1 MFLSTHTM
9 KKVIKSFI
17 PPILIDFL
25 NLFRSKKF
33 QPEFIQWKGNYPS
46 WAAAAAASE
55 GYDQAAI
62 LEKVKASTLKV
73 KNGEAVY
80 ERDSFIFDERQY
92 SWPLLS
98 VLLRIAA
105 QHGGK
110 LNVID
115 FGGSLGSTYFQNK
128 DFLAAANIE
137 LNWRVVEQAHFVEV
151 GNKDIASDELSFFTH
166 LEDAATEFD
175 ANILLLSGVL
185 QCVEYPD
192 AIIKTSKDLQF
203 PNIIIDRTAFIDDA
217 DSRITVQYVPE
228 WIYKASYPCRFFN
241 ETVLKQS
248 FEDSYICQLSF
259 ESYADIPML
268 TEDGKRLYWKG
279 FYFQKK

>member
-1 MFLSTHTM
+1 M
-9 KKVIKSFI
+9 KQILKSFL
-17 PPILIDFL
+17 PPVVV
-25 NLFRSKKF
+25 NLVRAFRIK
-33 QPEFIQWKGNYPS
+33 EFNSNAIQWKGNYS
-46 WAAAAAASE
+46 DWASALAASD
-55 GYDQAAI
+55 GYDSNLI
-62 LEKVKASTLKV
+62 LEKVRAATLKV
-73 KNGEAVY
+73 KSGEAVY
-80 ERDSFIFDERQY
+80 ERDSFIFNEKQY
-92 SWPLLS
+92 SWALLS

-151 GNKDIASDELSFFTH
+151 GNKDIASDELSFFTD
-166 LEDAATEFD
+166 LEEAATEFD

-217 DSRITVQYVPE
+217 NSRITVQYVPE

-241 ETVLKQS
+241 ETAIKQS